1 MSGYGAEAVYGEA
14 CEQHGF
20 SHARWQKGSKAFD
33 RWMDD
38 GRYSETRRRLG
49 EGDESAR
56 AQAISEIK
64 GEYGNPILVWI
75 GGAFVS
81 WLIGRL
87 LDMWFPRGQGA
98 AECSD

>member
-1 MSGYGAEAVYGEA
+1 
-14 CEQHGF
+14 
-20 SHARWQKGSKAFD
+20 
-33 RWMDD
+33 MDNPNCS
-38 GRYSETRRRLG
+38 YTRKRLA

-56 AQAISEIK
+56 SEAISEIK

-87 LDMWFPRGQGA
+87 LDMWFPRGPGA
-98 AECSD
+98 AE